1 MLEVEIA
8 TRVGALDLHLSLK
21 IGAEAVLL
29 AGPNGAGK
37 TTLLKMLLG
46 ILAPRRGRIS
56 LDGRALFDE
65 SLGIDLPPEQRRL
78 GYVPQDYA
86 LFPHLD
92 VAGNVAFGL
101 PRRERDGRLRET
113 LQALQLAHLARRRV
127 QTLSGG
133 ERQRVALARAL
144 APQPRALLLD
154 EPFAAL
160 DAQARRQLRE
170 SLAARLAALRL
181 PALVVSH
188 DPADATLGSRIV
200 VLEQGRIAQQGTLA
214 ELRERPATEF
224 VRELAASGSR
234 PSLRAPPPEVSDAS
248 S

>member
-1 MLEVEIA
+1 MLEAELA
-8 TRVGALDLHLSLK
+8 TRVGALELEVSLR

-37 TTLLKMLLG
+37 STLLKMLLG
-46 ILAPRRGRIS
+46 ILAPRRGRIA

-113 LQALQLAHLARRRV
+113 LQSLQLAHLASRRV

-160 DAQARRQLRE
+160 DAQARRLLRE
-170 SLAARLAALRL
+170 SLAAQLAALRL

-200 VLEQGRIAQQGTLA
+200 VLERGRISQQGTLD
-214 ELRERPATEF
+214 ELRENPVTGF
-224 VRELAASGSR
+224 VRELVASAKQ
-234 PSLRAPPPEVSDAS
+234 PT
-248 S
+248 